1 MNIPKKLCFCLLLVG
16 VFAFVPFAS
25 ASAEGG
31 RYFVKSTKGFWKNTL
46 SARHVFENGFSAD
59 LSDFQVRFAKLFG
72 VEIEPVAVLQ
82 ILPDEDLTLSTD
94 SAKPSETPAPVPSKT
109 PVQVIKGQK
118 GAARYIPSDQTPWGI
133 ETIYDNPDIASASGG
148 SGVNVA
154 VLDTGANV
162 NHPDLKGRIGQCKD
176 FTNLRYPVVDN
187 KCDDK
192 NGHGTHV
199 AGIIVADAG
208 ADEKGIYG
216 VAPAA
221 KLFAYKVCGANG
233 SCYADDIA
241 VGLRTAVSQGAN
253 VVNMS
258 FGTDQDISLIRNAV
272 NDAWLNGVLLVAAA
286 GNEGPDPDSI
296 DYPGAYASV
305 IAVGAINESLEVTNW
320 SSRGINLTT
329 KLGVIEDRDI
339 EFAAPGESIE
349 STWNNGGYAV
359 SSGTSMA
366 SPFVA
371 GLAAK
376 YWQSGAEDKLR
387 ARTTRE
393 FLWKLAKDIFP
404 PKEDNYS
411 GFGLPQ
417 ALK

>member
-1 MNIPKKLCFCLLLVG
+1 M
-16 VFAFVPFAS
+16 PFAS

-31 RYFVKSTKGFWKNTL
+31 RYFLKSTKGFWKNTL

-72 VEIEPVAVLQ
+72 VEVEPVAILQ
-82 ILPDEDLTLSTD
+82 ILPDEDVTLSTD
-94 SAKPSETPAPVPSKT
+94 SAKPSETPAPVPTKT
-109 PVQVIKGQK
+109 PVQIIKGQK
-118 GAARYIPSDQTPWGI
+118 GVARYVPSDQTPWGVQ
-133 ETIYDNPDIASASGG
+133 TIYDNPDIASASGG
-148 SGVNVA
+148 LGAKVA
-154 VLDTGANV
+154 VLDTGVNF
-162 NHPDLKGRIGQCKD
+162 NHPDLKGRLGQCKD
-176 FTNLRYPVVDN
+176 FTNLRNPVVDN

-199 AGIIVADAG
+199 AGIIAADAG
-208 ADEKGIYG
+208 VDEKGIYG
-216 VAPAA
+216 VAPET

-241 VGLRTAVSQGAN
+241 VGLQTAVKEGAN

-393 FLWKLAKDIFP
+393 FLWKLAKDISP
-404 PKEDNYS
+404 TGEDNYS

-417 ALK
+417 VLK